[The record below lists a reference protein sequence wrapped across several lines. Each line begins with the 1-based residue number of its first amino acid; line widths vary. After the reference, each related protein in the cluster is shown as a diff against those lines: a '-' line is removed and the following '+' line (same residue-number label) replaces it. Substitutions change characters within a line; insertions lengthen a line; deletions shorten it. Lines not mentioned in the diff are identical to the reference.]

1 MVQNGLSQAAQSMR
15 GRRIA
20 ITGAGRG
27 LGRALAIA
35 ASDHGA
41 EAVLLGR
48 DPGAIRSVAE
58 TIRERCGYQPLV
70 VPCDL
75 GKPESITSACK
86 VVLRE
91 NPRIDALINNGA
103 PWLEGRFDEIAD
115 TEIASTVAA
124 AVSGTMIIT
133 KGLLPGLRQSG
144 SADIITV
151 VSTSGVPGWDLSGG
165 SVPFYAAKHGQSGFS
180 GKLRHE
186 LQGTGIRVSA
196 VYPSDFD
203 DADPASPDWNAAP
216 RKNAKLSGREVVS
229 TLLFILAAPRTCNF
243 PVVII
248 EGMPPSTD

>member
-1 MVQNGLSQAAQSMR
+1 MR

-20 ITGAGRG
+20 VTGAGRG